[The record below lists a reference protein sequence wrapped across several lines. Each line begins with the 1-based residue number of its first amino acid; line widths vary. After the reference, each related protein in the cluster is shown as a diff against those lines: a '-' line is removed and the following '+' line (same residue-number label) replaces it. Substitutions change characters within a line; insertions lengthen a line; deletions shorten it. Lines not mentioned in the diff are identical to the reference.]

1 MNFSIPKRA
10 ALFLGASPAQKVD
23 PVLVFRTS
31 MKHYLLENKDE
42 QSHYLHIGI

>member
-1 MNFSIPKRA
+1 MGVVPS
-10 ALFLGASPAQKVD
+10 GAD